1 MRSLTCALAATTF
14 MAVPAL
20 AQTTLLID
28 DFTMGTVDE
37 STRSSGSGDQLDADN
52 ALGGARHT
60 TWDVVSNP
68 LLTRFNLQIA
78 FQGVPG
84 LAASMGTS
92 NATNLGLTY
101 GGSGAS
107 PNFLPLSLDL
117 VGDGYNAVELDFG
130 SVDLEMRVAIELID
144 YDGGYLA
151 GRAMTTVVVPASAG
165 QTLTV
170 DFASFSTVGGFDF
183 SDVDAVQFVF
193 NSTDL
198 PDRDFF
204 LNELRFVPSPG
215 AVALLGLGGLAA
227 VRRRR

>member
-37 STRSSGSGDQLDADN
+37 STRNSGSGDQLDADN

-144 YDGGYLA
+144 HDWASPA
-151 GRAMTTVVVPASAG
+151 GHDHCRGPCQCRRADAHRRLREFRPSAG
-165 QTLTV
+165 
-170 DFASFSTVGGFDF
+170 ST
-183 SDVDAVQFVF
+183 SRTSTPCSSVF